1 MSTNNGFIR
10 LSGVLFFVS
19 GLCFVGTSIFL
30 GDRVIYSWLG
40 LAGTVLLMASMWGIY
55 ELLEASGK
63 SGALKLGVSAMLIG
77 SVFLILL
84 YLAAYIGAVSVN
96 SPMWEELTVQAT
108 PDTGL
113 LLDMISEVNL
123 VANIAIVWF
132 ASVLGYGVG
141 PLFIVIA
148 AWRTTAVPQWLNWLG
163 LVSGLL
169 GLLWAGWGWLL
180 GPENI
185 LILLPG
191 VILAYLWQLSWGV
204 NMIRH
209 KETDS

>member
-19 GLCFVGTSIFL
+19 GLCFVGTTVFL
-30 GDRVIYSWLG
+30 GDRILYSWLG

-55 ELLEASGK
+55 ELVKPVGK
-63 SGALKLGVSAMLIG
+63 LGALKLGVSAMLIG

-84 YLAAYIGAVSVN
+84 YLIAYFGAVSIMNPV
-96 SPMWEELTVQAT
+96 WEDLTAQAT
-108 PDTGL
+108 P
-113 LLDMISEVNL
+113 EVNQ
-123 VANIAIVWF
+123 VANIAVIWF
-132 ASVLGYGVG
+132 GSVLTYGLG

-148 AWRTTAVPQWLNWLG
+148 AWHTTAVPQWLNWLG
-163 LVSGLL
+163 LISGLL
-169 GLLWAGWGWLL
+169 GLLWAGWGWAL

-191 VILAYLWQLSWGV
+191 VVLAYLWQLSWGIS
-204 NMIRH
+204 MIRH
-209 KETDS
+209 KEIAA